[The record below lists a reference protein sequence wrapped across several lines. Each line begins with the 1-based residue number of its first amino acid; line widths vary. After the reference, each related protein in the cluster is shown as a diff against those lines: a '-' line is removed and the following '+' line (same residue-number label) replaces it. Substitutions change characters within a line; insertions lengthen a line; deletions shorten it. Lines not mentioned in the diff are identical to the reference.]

1 MKIVG
6 LLLGFLGIFKIAFGS
21 DLGASP
27 LKAVCVQHRMQSNWI
42 QMSKSR
48 VILPE
53 SEVLGSVSK
62 ALQTVGTIR
71 NFKILNNVFALGYV
85 DKPFV
90 LKYQA
95 QSATQFGQTAVNI
108 WVGSDEFNSAST
120 NHLNSI
126 DGISGLV
133 NLQADRQLVVNE
145 IGDRVRDLILPGAVS
160 AFGDLQ
166 TINNS
171 ASDGINVLVYDIR
184 DGFPGTGGSY
194 VGGYFDPTDR
204 SGGSGNDNL
213 MNILHM
219 DTFPNNPGGR
229 STVQYGLRK
238 KDFYH
243 VLAHEF
249 QHVLHNQYDGSESI
263 WINEGFSQ
271 FAIYRLLHQR
281 EFVNSEKIL
290 NSPVDQPSQVPFWLQ
305 NPSSSLLMTRDEPQ
319 LTDTIGARD
328 DSAELRGLGY
338 LFFNYLWQ
346 RLGGEIQQNTA
357 GADQLIR
364 QIVQSPVKG
373 VAGIETALAQ
383 VGLSFSQVFRDF
395 VVALAADRDSGDVAH
410 RLDSFTENGT
420 AVLSSLTDNQSVSLT
435 YRPWEFRIFLLP
447 SNVSGVVSA
456 STPFHMAIV
465 QGGQVVYSSLATSH
479 QINSFP
485 ATVRIIISNPSWS
498 TLTFARASG
507 GINQSFATIS
517 ELISGNFTGTASG
530 DTPSSGSSSSSG
542 GGGGCFIATAAFKS
556 KTHPVV
562 SVLSDFRDSILMHF
576 DWGRNFVA
584 FYYQHSPVIANKIQD
599 SSLLSSLTVLALLPV
614 VFFAWLS
621 LRFGL
626 VFACILSLALVFM
639 AAMLARQFIVKPFF
653 KTA

>member
-1 MKIVG
+1 MP
-6 LLLGFLGIFKIAFGS
+6 ARWGS
-21 DLGASP
+21 WA
-27 LKAVCVQHRMQSNWI
+27 
-42 QMSKSR
+42 
-48 VILPE
+48 
-53 SEVLGSVSK
+53 
-62 ALQTVGTIR
+62 
-71 NFKILNNVFALGYV
+71 
-85 DKPFV
+85 
-90 LKYQA
+90 
-95 QSATQFGQTAVNI
+95 
-108 WVGSDEFNSAST
+108 
-120 NHLNSI
+120 
-126 DGISGLV
+126 
-133 NLQADRQLVVNE
+133 
-145 IGDRVRDLILPGAVS
+145 
-160 AFGDLQ
+160 
-166 TINNS
+166 
-171 ASDGINVLVYDIR
+171 
-184 DGFPGTGGSY
+184 
-194 VGGYFDPTDR
+194 
-204 SGGSGNDNL
+204 
-213 MNILHM
+213 
-219 DTFPNNPGGR
+219 
-229 STVQYGLRK
+229 
-238 KDFYH
+238 
-243 VLAHEF
+243 
-249 QHVLHNQYDGSESI
+249 
-263 WINEGFSQ
+263 
-271 FAIYRLLHQR
+271 
-281 EFVNSEKIL
+281 
-290 NSPVDQPSQVPFWLQ
+290 
-305 NPSSSLLMTRDEPQ
+305 
-319 LTDTIGARD
+319 
-328 DSAELRGLGY
+328 
-338 LFFNYLWQ
+338 
-346 RLGGEIQQNTA
+346 
-357 GADQLIR
+357 
-364 QIVQSPVKG
+364 IVQSPVNG